1 MAMQDLVRNG
11 LPLHRLTRG
20 HAAMMGLAI
29 TLIFILGNE
38 VYHFVKKRTTEP
50 TEAALCFE
58 PDRATYSPGKDP
70 LPAYGSPKAEARR
83 DQHYLRTLQHASR
96 ACTPTS
102 CDKGA
107 FSKYDDALFWYLS
120 NRMHLMRLHDLNYGE
135 PGIARARAM
144 YRTAEDQAVEQGL
157 RERYRAKLF
166 RINDRS
172 QQREAK
178 SILIFKGGEAMR
190 PCRKGGVNPS

>member
-1 MAMQDLVRNG
+1 MAMQDVIRNG

-20 HAAMMGLAI
+20 HAKMMGLAI
-29 TLIFILGNE
+29 AVIVILASQ

-50 TEAALCFE
+50 TAAAPCFE
-58 PDRATYSPGKDP
+58 PSAATYRPGTDP
-70 LPAYGSPKAEARR
+70 VPAYGSAQAEARR
-83 DQHYLRTLQHASR
+83 DQSHLRALQDAAR
-96 ACTPTS
+96 VCTPTS
-102 CDKGA
+102 CDKDA
-107 FSKYDDALFWYLS
+107 FSKYDSALFWYLS
-120 NRMHLMRLHDLNYGE
+120 DRMRLMRRYDLHYGE
-135 PGIARARAM
+135 PGIARARTM

-172 QQREAK
+172 QQREAR

-190 PCRKGGVNPS
+190 PCRKGDL

>member
-1 MAMQDLVRNG
+1 MAMQDVIRNG

-20 HAAMMGLAI
+20 HAKMMGLAI
-29 TLIFILGNE
+29 ALIFILGNE

-50 TEAALCFE
+50 TEAAPCFE
-58 PDRATYSPGKDP
+58 PADATYSLGKDP

-83 DQHYLRTLQHASR
+83 DQNYLRALQDASR
-96 ACTPTS
+96 VCTPTS
-102 CDKGA
+102 CDKDA
-107 FSKYDDALFWYLS
+107 FSKYDSALFWYLS
-120 NRMHLMRLHDLNYGE
+120 DRMHLMRRYDLEYGE
-135 PGIARARAM
+135 SGIERARWM

-190 PCRKGGVNPS
+190 PCRKGGL

>member
-20 HAAMMGLAI
+20 HAKMMGLAI
-29 TLIFILGNE
+29 AVVFILGSTT
-38 VYHFVKKRTTEP
+38 YHFVKQRVTEP
-50 TEAALCFE
+50 TAAAPCFE
-58 PDRATYSPGKDP
+58 RSDATYSPGKDP

-83 DQHYLRTLQHASR
+83 DQHYLRKLQDASHV
-96 ACTPTS
+96 CLPTS
-102 CDKGA
+102 CDKAA

-120 NRMHLMRLHDLNYGE
+120 DRLQLMRKYDLQYGE
-135 PGIARARAM
+135 PGIERARTM
-144 YRTAEDQAVEQGL
+144 YRTAEDQTVEQGL

-166 RINDRS
+166 RINDRT

-178 SILIFKGGEAMR
+178 SILIFKGGDAMR
-190 PCRKGGVNPS
+190 PCRKGNV